1 MDKLDVNDKNDEDL
15 NNKNKNKKEEIKQEI
30 IPQHDIELIKNAL
43 EYYDKNKD
51 KYYNKFTNVKYIST
65 EVSEKDTE
73 QTVKYFYDDS
83 FKLLFKSRCEYIGI
97 YDEKYNI
104 WSWAWSIS
112 FFKKNETN
120 IIRKVLTY
128 GTELDPR
135 SSFLKSEL
143 ILSRF
148 KISNKIQLDIHLA
161 IVSYLAKKAIIF
173 PQNYSTKIIDNKYID
188 ITDKESSISKLYL
201 FLLDD
206 I

>member
-1 MDKLDVNDKNDEDL
+1 MDTSEIDEEL
-15 NNKNKNKKEEIKQEI
+15 NNNKTKELPKQEI
-30 IPQHDIELIKNAL
+30 IPQQDIELIKNAL

-51 KYYNKFTNVKYIST
+51 KYHNKFKDVKYIST
-65 EVSEKDTE
+65 EVSDKDTE
-73 QTVKYFYDDS
+73 QTVKYFYDEN

-112 FFKKNETN
+112 FLKKNETN

-128 GTELDPR
+128 GTELDPK

-161 IVSYLAKKAIIF
+161 IVSYLAKKTLIF

-206 I
+206 N